1 MKLLADV
8 AASCVAISI
17 GYYIAASLAA
27 LRFAIRVSSPA
38 PPVPEAAPR
47 VAILKPLR
55 GLTEDL
61 RNKIISYLELDYA
74 SVEYY
79 FGVSDNRDRAA
90 EVPTSLRDSY
100 PHKQIT
106 LVVGAEPGCS
116 NRKVAKLIAMA
127 EQVPD
132 TDIIVIGDADI
143 AVDRD
148 HLRRLVGELAA
159 DPKKGV
165 ISCMYRA
172 RPSGSLASR
181 LEALSVNTDF
191 TPMVML
197 SAAVEPVR
205 YALGATIA
213 IKRAALEQ
221 IGGFHAIKD
230 YLADDFHLGKLAA
243 DHNWDIGLSSSIVTT
258 VAHEQT
264 FGDFWNHQLRW
275 ARTYRTTRPLS
286 LATITTHGPFWGLIL
301 LLASRGSYF
310 AVALFLLL
318 IAARL
323 AMSTLMLRNVLRLP
337 ELMRDVWLVPLKD
350 LCMTGIWFTSLFG
363 NQVEWAGRRLEILA
377 NGTIREV
384 DG

>member
-1 MKLLADV
+1 MRLIADLA
-8 AASCVAISI
+8 AFCVATSI
-17 GYYIAASLAA
+17 GYYIVASLAA

-38 PPVPEAAPR
+38 PPLPETIPR
-47 VAILKPLR
+47 VAILKPLN
-55 GLTEDL
+55 GPTANL
-61 RNKIISYLELDYA
+61 REKLVSYLELDYPRI
-74 SVEYY
+74 EYY
-79 FGVSDNRDRAA
+79 FGVSDSRDRAA
-90 EVPTSLRDSY
+90 EVPTSLHDCY
-100 PHKQIT
+100 PQKQIT
-106 LVVGAEPGCS
+106 LVVGAEPGCP

-127 EQVPD
+127 ERAPD
-132 TDIIVIGDADI
+132 ADIFVMSDADI

-159 DPKKGV
+159 DVKTGV
-165 ISCMYRA
+165 ISCIYRA

-213 IKRAALEQ
+213 IKCATLEQ
-221 IGGFHAIKD
+221 IGGFRAIKD
-230 YLADDFHLGKLAA
+230 FLADDFHIGKLAA
-243 DHNWDIGLSSSIVTT
+243 EHNWGIGLSSSIVTT
-258 VAHEQT
+258 VTHERT
-264 FGDFWNHQLRW
+264 FTDFWNHQLRW

-301 LLASRGSYF
+301 LLASGGSFF
-310 AVALFLLL
+310 AVGLFSLM

-323 AMSTLMLRNVLRLP
+323 AMATLMLRNVLRLP
-337 ELMRDVWLVPLKD
+337 ELTRDVWLVPLKD
-350 LCMTGIWFTSLFG
+350 IFMTGIWFTSLFG
-363 NQVEWAGRRLEILA
+363 NKVEWAGRRLEILA